1 VFWWRLSRRHVPAS
15 KLNMLSKCY
24 SSFFSDFQYL
34 HNAIGIVIFCFLS
47 HFQTLA
53 HNTSG
58 YCVSIVT
65 LFFFWFSNFVSLV
78 LGDWLGLHLVL
89 GKWI

>member
-1 VFWWRLSRRHVPAS
+1 MLWWRVSCRHVPAS
-15 KLNMLSKCY
+15 KLNMLSKC
-24 SSFFSDFQYL
+24 SHSAIQVFFYFQYL
-34 HNAIGIVIFCFLS
+34 HRAISIVIFCFLS

-65 LFFFWFSNFVSLV
+65 LFFSDFQTLLV
-78 LGDWLGLHLVL
+78 
-89 GKWI
+89 

>member
-1 VFWWRLSRRHVPAS
+1 MLWWRVSRRHVPAS
-15 KLNMLSKCY
+15 KLNMLSKCSRRCY
-24 SSFFSDFQYL
+24 SSFFSDFPYL

-65 LFFFWFSNFVSLV
+65 LFFLIFELC
-78 LGDWLGLHLVL
+78 
-89 GKWI
+89 